1 MLLLVDTPAVDARAR
16 SWRLQHNLHR
26 WVEAVEGL
34 GFVFLRHQLM
44 ARSHGLAFVTAPL
57 TDDELEARLDEA
69 ALPELLLR
77 REVIAR
83 EEAGAEAPDAGS
95 T

>member
-1 MLLLVDTPAVDARAR
+1 MYDHPGPAQLRRVIIRCPSLLGYRVELLAG
-16 SWRLQHNLHR
+16 RL
-26 WVEAVEGL
+26 AT
-34 GFVFLRHQLM
+34 LRG
-44 ARSHGLAFVTAPL
+44 ALAL

-83 EEAGAEAPDAGS
+83 EEAVAEAPDAGS